1 MKPLARQDLIKKS
14 RQKLQDFSFPR
25 LVPNMVTILALCVGL
40 SSIRFAMQGNVEYAV
55 AAVLLAAF
63 FDAMDGRLARL
74 LNVSSDFG
82 AELDSLSDFIS
93 FGVGPGLTL
102 YILVMQKLG
111 NLGWGLVLFFS
122 VCMGLRLARFNTML
136 RANPDKPKPDWQRK
150 FFVGV
155 PAPAGAMIAFM
166 PLVAYLATGI
176 ETLLDPVFTASFM
189 FVSGALM
196 VSRLPTF
203 SFKSHQI
210 ARKHVLPFMVG
221 AGLIIVTLVTE
232 PWLTLMLSQVAYLVS
247 LPLSYRT
254 FRRLRA
260 LGGESAPKP

>member
-1 MKPLARQDLIKKS
+1 MKPLAQQEIIKKS
-14 RQKLQDFSFPR
+14 RQKLQDLSLPR

-40 SSIRFAMQGNVEYAV
+40 SSIRFAMQGKVEYAV
-55 AAVLLAAF
+55 AAVLIAAF

-102 YILVMQKLG
+102 YILIMQKLG
-111 NLGWGLVLFFS
+111 NFGWALVLFFS

-136 RANPDKPKPDWQRK
+136 RASNEKPKPEWQRK

-155 PAPAGAMIAFM
+155 PAPAGAMVAFL
-166 PLVAYLATGI
+166 PLIAYLATDLDV
-176 ETLLDPVFTASFM
+176 LLSPLFTAVFM

-210 ARKHVLPFMVG
+210 PRKNVLPVMLS
-221 AGLIIVTLVTE
+221 AGLTIVALVTE
-232 PWLTLMLSQVAYLVS
+232 PWATLMLAILAYLIS

-254 FRRLRA
+254 FKRLKA
-260 LGGESAPKP
+260 LGGEATKKS